1 MSAVAIVERQLVSG
15 ETVFWVVVTVASH
28 RRWYRATDRRAAE
41 HLHESLRVKARANDL
56 PTADDRIPLAKFA
69 KRWRMEGWAHLKP
82 ATKRGYDSRLDRH
95 ILPTLGER
103 TRLRDAL
110 TVSRLHQMAALW
122 REQGLSEGN
131 IANNM
136 TVVSAM
142 CRWAVDLGYLVNNPA
157 HRVRTRSQQRQRPR
171 RVLAPDALAALVR
184 HTPVEQRPLMT
195 LLVATGMR
203 PQSEAAGLKWQNID
217 WRRSVIHLD
226 FSMSDGVRTDCPK
239 NGCHREVPMSNAVVA
254 ALQKQRSKR
263 LAGDLVFQTASG
275 KAVNMSHWTREVF
288 VPSAHRAG
296 IATEGLRLYDATRH
310 SAITQ
315 MVNAGV
321 PIPVIAEV
329 CGTSRQLVLD
339 TYAGVYV
346 GDGQRALDGLG
357 DAVFGANASI
367 GSQRTA

>member
-1 MSAVAIVERQLVSG
+1 MAIVERQLVSG
-15 ETVFWVVVTVASH
+15 EAVFWVVVTVAST
-28 RRWYRATDRRAAE
+28 RKWYRTSDRRTAE
-41 HLHESLRVKARANDL
+41 HLNEELRVKARANDL
-56 PTADDRIPLAKFA
+56 PTADDRIPLVNFA
-69 KRWRMEGWAHLKP
+69 TRWRKEGWAHLKP
-82 ATKRGYDSRLDRH
+82 ATIRAYASRLGNH

-110 TVSRLHQMAALW
+110 TVSRLHQMAAVW

-157 HRVRTRSQQRQRPR
+157 HRVRTRNQQRIKPR
-171 RVLAPDALAALVR
+171 RVLTPEALASLVK
-184 HTPVEQRPLMT
+184 HTPSTHRPLMT
-195 LLVATGMR
+195 LLVSTGVR
-203 PQSEAAGLKWQNID
+203 PQSEAAGLKWQNVD
-217 WRRSVIHLD
+217 WQARVIRLD
-226 FSMSDGVRTDCPK
+226 FSISNGVRTDCPK
-239 NGCHREVPMSNAVVA
+239 NGKHREVPMSSAVIA
-254 ALQKQRSKR
+254 ALHEQERKR
-263 LAGDLVFQTASG
+263 LSGDLVFQATSG
-275 KAVNMSHWTREVF
+275 KAMNMSHWTREVF

-296 IATEGLRLYDATRH
+296 IASEGLRLSDATHH
-310 SAITQ
+310 SVITQ

-346 GDGQRALDGLG
+346 GDGQRALDALG
-357 DAVFGANASI
+357 DAVFGSPVTKESRRRA
-367 GSQRTA
+367 